1 MSILTSNTYHIL
13 RGLEILFMYLCGFR
27 ILTRTY
33 EWRWNRW
40 WAKIVT
46 YGVYFAWML
55 IALINTYWFK
65 MATSEYWISTGLTM
79 ILTSVFLKKGILQVV
94 TETYFY
100 WYSLLILHLFFHMMS
115 AIMLGYDNSEAYNV
129 AFEEYAILE
138 PIGRLCSVV
147 LVGTILVKRKGRTFL
162 QFHSKGYYI
171 GLLALII
178 ILDRYQRLF
187 FEKASLYHLSKDWST
202 LGVSA
207 FVLVNIIAYILFFMY
222 YQYGEMKR
230 RKLWSEAQNRLIEEQ
245 YMILQDGYREKR
257 KQIHDSKHV
266 KNMLKAYLVQEKYE
280 EAKAFLIESEEVEE
294 AHVLEQFS
302 GISEVDLL
310 LQYKK
315 NIAESYGIRMQIK
328 CDFNQHPLKRNEMCI
343 LLGNLLDNA
352 IEATK
357 GLSHEKREITLS
369 IRKTYEMLLICVRNP
384 YEGGRRKIGERY
396 LSTKRNAQEHG
407 IGLESCRQLIQN
419 YRGHF
424 NISDKENIFQ
434 VDIGV

>member
-46 YGVYFAWML
+46 YGVYFAW
-55 IALINTYWFK
+55 IWQAFENTYWFK
-65 MATSEYWISTGLTM
+65 AATVEYWISTGLTI
-79 ILTSVFLKKGILQVV
+79 ILTLVFFKKGILQAV

-100 WYSLLILHLFFHMMS
+100 WNSLLILHLFFHMMS

-138 PIGRLCSVV
+138 PVGMLCSVV

-162 QFHSKGYYI
+162 QFHAKGYYI

-178 ILDRYQRLF
+178 ILDRYQGLF

-207 FVLVNIIAYILFFMY
+207 YVLVNIIAYILFFMY

-245 YMILQDGYREKR
+245 YMILQDAYREKR

-280 EAKAFLIESEEVEE
+280 EAKAFLIESEEAEE

-315 NIAESYGIRMQIK
+315 NIAESYGIRMQIE

-384 YEGGRRKIGERY
+384 YEGGCRKIGEHY
-396 LSTKRNAQEHG
+396 LSTKSNAQEHG

>member
-65 MATSEYWISTGLTM
+65 MATSEYWISTGLTI
-79 ILTSVFLKKGILQVV
+79 ILTLVFFKKGILQAV

-100 WYSLLILHLFFHMMS
+100 WNSLLILHLFFHMMS

-138 PIGRLCSVV
+138 PVGMLCSVV

-162 QFHSKGYYI
+162 QFHAKGYYI

-178 ILDRYQRLF
+178 ILDRYQGLF

-266 KNMLKAYLVQEKYE
+266 KNMLKAYLVVVRQ
-280 EAKAFLIESEEVEE
+280 
-294 AHVLEQFS
+294 
-302 GISEVDLL
+302 IS
-310 LQYKK
+310 
-315 NIAESYGIRMQIK
+315 
-328 CDFNQHPLKRNEMCI
+328 
-343 LLGNLLDNA
+343 
-352 IEATK
+352 
-357 GLSHEKREITLS
+357 
-369 IRKTYEMLLICVRNP
+369 
-384 YEGGRRKIGERY
+384 
-396 LSTKRNAQEHG
+396 
-407 IGLESCRQLIQN
+407 
-419 YRGHF
+419 
-424 NISDKENIFQ
+424 
-434 VDIGV
+434 